1 MIASAPTDG
10 DADLQGA
17 LRQYLEAVAR
27 RAPGTAS
34 YREALTALDIRPPRS
49 VQKLTQALEAS
60 MTEDAAAGRALR
72 AAVIVSGH
80 GPALPRPGFF
90 AHARAIGRY
99 DGPDAGEAAARFH
112 ARELAALRAEL
123 GAD

>member
-1 MIASAPTDG
+1 MNPPTQTGSA
-10 DADLQGA
+10 ADFQTA

-27 RAPGTAS
+27 QPPGTAS
-34 YREALTALDIRPPRS
+34 YREALTALNIPPPRS
-49 VQKLTQALEAS
+49 MQKLTQALEES

-90 AHARAIGRY
+90 AHARSLGRY
-99 DGPDAGEAAARFH
+99 DGPEEGDAAADFH
-112 ARELAALRAEL
+112 ARELAALCAEL
-123 GAD
+123 GIT